1 MIPSRV
7 DSLLNTP
14 ERRRTPGTFIVL
26 EGGEGSGKTTQI
38 KRLDC
43 WLAAHPWFQILQ
55 AHYPHAEILTTREPG
70 GTPIGQA
77 IRKVLLDQNSDEV
90 MQDRAELLLYAADRA
105 QHVESYLRPALIQGS
120 IVLCDRYTDST
131 VAYQGYGRGL
141 DLGLIEQLN
150 AIATGGL
157 QSDLTLWLDVDVEIG
172 LQRTKQRG
180 SLDRLEQASLDFHQR
195 VRAGFQ
201 VLAHQY
207 PKRIVR
213 IDASLEPDQVAQQ
226 VQTVVMEHLQQWY
239 PSFSNP

>member
-1 MIPSRV
+1 MVSPCADSPS
-7 DSLLNTP
+7 NAP
-14 ERRRTPGTFIVL
+14 ERQRTPGTFIVL

-38 KRLDC
+38 QRLSG
-43 WLAAHPWFQILQ
+43 WLSTHPWFQQ
-55 AHYPHAEILTTREPG
+55 MQTRYPHAEVLTTREPG

-77 IRKVLLDQNSDEV
+77 IRTVLLEQNSDEV

-105 QHVESYLRPALIQGS
+105 QHVESYLKPALIKGA

-141 DLGLIEQLN
+141 DLNLIEQLN

-180 SLDRLEQASLDFHQR
+180 HLDRLEQASLDFHQR

-201 VLAHQY
+201 ALADQY
-207 PKRIVR
+207 PERIVR
-213 IDASLEPDQVAQQ
+213 IDASLEPEQVAQQ
-226 VQTVVMEHLQQWY
+226 VQAVVMEHLQQWY